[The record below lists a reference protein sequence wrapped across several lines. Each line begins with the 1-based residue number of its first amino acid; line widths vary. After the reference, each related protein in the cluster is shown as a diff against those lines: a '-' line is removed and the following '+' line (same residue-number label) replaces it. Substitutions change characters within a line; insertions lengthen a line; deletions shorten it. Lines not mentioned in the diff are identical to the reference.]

1 MTKNDKTTKGYSCV
15 TYSEYARCVKA
26 NPPIADERLWRG
38 PVPESAKEIVF
49 KAFRDREDLVDV
61 ALPKDLTAI
70 RLSAFINCTN
80 LRSVTFPKTL
90 KKVESWAFAG
100 TSLAVIRYEGTIEE
114 FDRIE
119 FGGDWCGDC
128 KPVVHCTDADINY
141 SPPPR
146 TIEE

>member
-1 MTKNDKTTKGYSCV
+1 MTKNDTSANDYSDM

-38 PVPESAKEIVF
+38 PMPESAKEIVF

-70 RLSAFINCTN
+70 RLSAFINCKN
-80 LRSVTFPKTL
+80 LRSVAFPKTL

-100 TSLAVIRYEGTIEE
+100 TSLAEIRYEGTIEK
-114 FDRIE
+114 FNRIK
-119 FGGDWCGDC
+119 FGDDWCGDC
-128 KPVVHCTDADINY
+128 KPVVHCTDGDINH
-141 SPPPR
+141 SPNS
-146 TIEE
+146 